1 MPAPKMSM
9 KKAREVLRLK
19 FEEEKTHRDIAASC
33 RVSPSTVSDCLMR
46 ARGNGVVWPLPDE
59 WSDADLEARLYRVEP
74 CAADPRPLPDW
85 AEVHRELK
93 RPKVHVSLQ
102 LLWQEYKRS
111 NPDGF
116 EYSWF
121 CERYNEWI
129 GHVEPVMRQT
139 HRFGEKAF
147 VDYAGDKV
155 PVIDAQTGEVTWAQI
170 FVGVLG
176 ASNYTF
182 AEASWAQDLPCW
194 IGSHIRMLEFFGG
207 TPRVVVP
214 DNPKPGVTK
223 PDFYEPDLNPTYR
236 ELAKHYGFAVI
247 PARVRRPRDKAKVE
261 GAVLI
266 AERWILARIRNLT
279 FYTLDEL
286 NQTIAELL
294 VELNRRPFQ
303 KLPGCRESVFVENER
318 ALLKPLRPDR
328 YEMATWKPARV
339 HLDYHIQV
347 EGHYYS
353 VPYTLLKAEVE
364 VRLAAEVV
372 EVFHNNRRVAS
383 HRRSFRK
390 GGATTANEH
399 MPANHRQV
407 ADWTPE
413 RIRGWAAKTGPN
425 AEAMVLALMDCR
437 EHPEQAIRSSLGVL
451 SLGKKFGGERLE
463 AACSR
468 ALATK
473 AIAYKSVK
481 NILEAGLDRVSVES
495 EPRPISVGHHE
506 NVRGAE
512 YYKGWNA

>member
-19 FEEEKTHRDIAASC
+19 FEEEKTHRDIASSC

-74 CAADPRPLPDW
+74 CAADPRPVPDW

-176 ASNYTF
+176 ASNNTF

-207 TPRVVVP
+207 TPRVVVI
-214 DNPKPGVTK
+214 DYVARNII
-223 PDFYEPDLNPTYR
+223 DENLN
-236 ELAKHYGFAVI
+236 G
-247 PARVRRPRDKAKVE
+247 
-261 GAVLI
+261 
-266 AERWILARIRNLT
+266 N
-279 FYTLDEL
+279 
-286 NQTIAELL
+286 
-294 VELNRRPFQ
+294 
-303 KLPGCRESVFVENER
+303 
-318 ALLKPLRPDR
+318 
-328 YEMATWKPARV
+328 
-339 HLDYHIQV
+339 
-347 EGHYYS
+347 
-353 VPYTLLKAEVE
+353 
-364 VRLAAEVV
+364 AAEVS
-372 EVFHNNRRVAS
+372 E
-383 HRRSFRK
+383 
-390 GGATTANEH
+390 G
-399 MPANHRQV
+399 
-407 ADWTPE
+407 
-413 RIRGWAAKTGPN
+413 
-425 AEAMVLALMDCR
+425 
-437 EHPEQAIRSSLGVL
+437 SL
-451 SLGKKFGGERLE
+451 
-463 AACSR
+463 
-468 ALATK
+468 
-473 AIAYKSVK
+473 
-481 NILEAGLDRVSVES
+481 
-495 EPRPISVGHHE
+495 
-506 NVRGAE
+506 
-512 YYKGWNA
+512 